1 MPGTENGERSIVFST
16 YIKNTLPEQLERIGK
31 QSEKPAEKAF
41 EKVGKKMSDSI
52 EKPIE
57 DAQKSI
63 DKLFERSKTLKSVK
77 TEEHFEI
84 ANNAIDLMNQ
94 KLGNVISQMGQ
105 VESKLLSVEEQ
116 YKRVVEQEGDKSQNA
131 LTLDSEATN
140 LQAKL
145 ISLQSTAISTQEKID
160 KAIQAPIK
168 AAEKAAQAR
177 AKAEEQR
184 QNRIAKAAEKALQ
197 ERVKA
202 EERAERNAL
211 RSAEKIQQANQR
223 AYDNI
228 IKQAQSAARQAEQWA
243 AKSASARNKSA
254 SRAARHAVKA
264 YQKQAAACQVYAN
277 KYADAQSDA
286 SDKAAKAV
294 EKAQRKA
301 QKAAEK
307 ASKASS
313 KAVRKMAKD
322 SSHSASSM
330 GKAFEKVG
338 KTITR
343 SLKAVFVTAVLYKF
357 FKAFKDNITGAMSK
371 NKEFAKS
378 LNAIKANLSVAFTP
392 IIEAVMPLIT
402 RLAQGIAT
410 VTKYIATFI
419 AAIFG
424 KTYKQAVNSTKKLQ
438 GEAKKAQAST
448 SRDFDELH
456 NVDKDDEQGSS
467 GTDFSALDT
476 SQLNTGPMQ
485 KFQEILEKIRG
496 TLEVVSPAFKNL
508 YEKGIKPVV
517 QWLGGKL
524 KDAFQFLGKQLS
536 KVGDWFVK
544 HKESFSKL
552 GDSLGRLW
560 KVLEPIFNAA
570 WDGLKIAIGGV
581 FDGFLSAAGSILDI
595 LPSAVDFVTALF
607 TGDWE
612 TLKEKGKEIVEGW
625 WKGIKERWE
634 TVKETAKSLF
644 SRFIDL
650 IKEVFEI
657 HSPSTVFA
665 DIGKNLIQG
674 LIDGIK
680 NIWENLTSTVTEKL
694 DKFKTL
700 VKDKFTSAKDN
711 ALGAFDKLKTGLKE
725 KCDSIWS
732 SLKEFINKVLGGIEN
747 MINKPVNALNTLIR
761 KLNSLN
767 INVPEILGGGTIGFN
782 IGEFSQV
789 SIPKLARGGLVSKP
803 TLSLI
808 GEAGKEAVVPLEHNT
823 GWMDGMK
830 EIIINAILTAH
841 RMTEIGQRNTQ
852 SQSQVQ
858 DLVFNIDGKTFAR
871 IIFDLIAKYGSSKD
885 LTLGVW

>member
-1 MPGTENGERSIVFST
+1 MPEAKNGDHIIVFGT
-16 YIKNTLPEQLERIGK
+16 HVENTVPEQLAKIGK
-31 QSEKPAEKAF
+31 QAEKPAQKAF
-41 EKVGKKMSDSI
+41 ENVSKKIQGSI
-52 EKPIE
+52 EKPFE
-57 DAQKSI
+57 NAQKSI
-63 DKLFERSKTLKSVK
+63 NKTLEKVK
-77 TEEHFEI
+77 EPKGFKV
-84 ANNAIDLMNQ
+84 ANNAIDLMEQ
-94 KLGNVISQMGQ
+94 KLGNLGAQISE
-105 VESKLLSVEEQ
+105 VESKLASAENQLEKVGERDGFNS
-116 YKRVVEQEGDKSQNA
+116 EGA
-131 LTLDSEATN
+131 LKLESEVTA
-140 LQAKL
+140 LQSKL
-145 ISLQSTAISTQEKID
+145 IGLQSTAISTQEKLD
-160 KAIQAPIK
+160 KAMQAPAK
-168 AAEKAAQAR
+168 AAEKAAQ
-177 AKAEEQR
+177 E
-184 QNRIAKAAEKALQ
+184 RI
-197 ERVKA
+197 KA
-202 EERAERNAL
+202 EERVQRQAL

-228 IKQAQSAARQAEQWA
+228 LKQAQSAARQAEQWA

-264 YQKQAAACQVYAN
+264 YQQQATACQVYAN

-294 EKAQRKA
+294 EKAQRRA

-307 ASKASS
+307 ASQASS
-313 KAVRKMAKD
+313 KAARKMAKD
-322 SSHSASSM
+322 SSHSVSSM
-330 GKAFEKVG
+330 GSAFEKVG
-338 KTITR
+338 KTIAR

-378 LNAIKANLSVAFTP
+378 LNAIKANLKVAFTP

-410 VTKYIATFI
+410 ITKYIATFI

-424 KTYKQAVNSTKKLQ
+424 KTYKQAVDSTKKLQ
-438 GEAKKAQAST
+438 GQAEKAKASS

-456 NVDKDDEQGSS
+456 NVDKDDDSNSS

-485 KFQEILEKIRG
+485 KFQQILEKIRG

-508 YEKGIKPVV
+508 YEKGIKPIV

-544 HKESFSKL
+544 HKDSFSKL
-552 GDSLGRLW
+552 GDSFGRLW
-560 KVLEPIFNAA
+560 KLLEPFLNFG
-570 WDGLKIAIGGV
+570 WDTFKILIGGA
-581 FDGFLSAAGSILDI
+581 FDGFLSSIGTMIDI
-595 LPSAVDFVTALF
+595 LPSAIDFVVALF

-612 TLKEKGKEIVEGW
+612 TLKQKGKEIVEGW
-625 WKGIKERWE
+625 WKGIQERWQIF
-634 TVKETAKSLF
+634 KDTAKSLF
-644 SRFIDL
+644 TRFIDL
-650 IKEVFEI
+650 IKEIFGI

-665 DIGKNLIQG
+665 DIAKNLIQG
-674 LIDGIK
+674 LINGIK
-680 NIWENLTSTVTEKL
+680 NIWENLISTVTERL
-694 DKFKTL
+694 DRFKTL
-700 VKDKFTSAKDN
+700 VKEKFLSAKDS
-711 ALGAFDKLKTGLKE
+711 ALEAFDRLKTGLKE
-725 KCDSIWS
+725 KCNGIWIC
-732 SLKEFINKVLGGIEN
+732 LKDFINKVLGGIES
-747 MINKPVNALNTLIR
+747 MINKPVNALNSLIR
-761 KLNSLN
+761 KLNALH

-830 EIIINAILTAH
+830 DIIINSILTAH
-841 RMTEIGQRNTQ
+841 RMTENGQRNTQ

-871 IIFDLIAKYGSSKD
+871 IIFDLINQYGSSKN

>member
-1 MPGTENGERSIVFST
+1 MPSTDNGKLSVVFGT
-16 YIKNTLPEQLERIGK
+16 YIKNTIPEQLTKIGK
-31 QSEKPAEKAF
+31 QAEKTAHKAF
-41 EKVGKKMSDSI
+41 ENVSKKIQGSV
-52 EKPIE
+52 EKPFE
-57 DAQKSI
+57 TAQKSVN
-63 DKLFERSKTLKSVK
+63 ETLEKVK
-77 TEEHFEI
+77 EPKIFKV
-84 ANNAIDLMNQ
+84 ADNAIDLMEQ
-94 KLGNVISQMGQ
+94 KLGNLGAQIDEVERKISFAARQLEEVGEKDGFNSAGALKL
-105 VESKLLSVEEQ
+105 ESDLT
-116 YKRVVEQEGDKSQNA
+116 A
-131 LTLDSEATN
+131 LE
-140 LQAKL
+140 AKL
-145 ISLQSTAISTQEKID
+145 ISLQSSAISTQEKVN
-160 KAIQAPIK
+160 KAVEAPVKAAEK

-177 AKAEEQR
+177 
-184 QNRIAKAAEKALQ
+184 I
-197 ERVKA
+197 KA
-202 EERAERNAL
+202 EERVRKAI
-211 RSAEKIQQANQR
+211 EKT
-223 AYDNI
+223 
-228 IKQAQSAARQAEQWA
+228 
-243 AKSASARNKSA
+243 
-254 SRAARHAVKA
+254 SRASSNAS
-264 YQKQAAACQVYAN
+264 N
-277 KYADAQSDA
+277 KMT
-286 SDKAAKAV
+286 K
-294 EKAQRKA
+294 
-301 QKAAEK
+301 
-307 ASKASS
+307 
-313 KAVRKMAKD
+313 
-322 SSHSASSM
+322 SM
-330 GKAFEKVG
+330 GNAFGKLGKAIKG
-338 KTITR
+338 

-357 FKAFKDNITGAMSK
+357 FKAFKDNISGAMSK

-402 RLAQGIAT
+402 RLAQGLAT

-456 NVDKDDEQGSS
+456 NVDKDDGGSDSS

-496 TLEVVSPAFKNL
+496 TIEKVSPAFKNL

-536 KVGDWFVK
+536 KVGEWFVE

-560 KVLEPIFNAA
+560 KLLEPILNAA
-570 WDGLKIAIGGV
+570 WNNLKTLLGGV
-581 FDGFLSAAGSILDI
+581 FDLFLNSLGSVLDV
-595 LPSAVDFVTALF
+595 LPGVIDFVTALF

-625 WKGIKERWE
+625 WNGIKERWE
-634 TVKETAKSLF
+634 IIKETAKSLF

-650 IKEVFEI
+650 VKEIFGI
-657 HSPSTVFA
+657 HSPSTVFS

-680 NIWENLTSTVTEKL
+680 NIWENLISTVTEKL
-694 DKFKTL
+694 GRLKTL
-700 VKDKFTSAKDN
+700 VTEKFTSVKDS
-711 ALGAFDKLKTGLKE
+711 ALEAFDKFKTGLKE
-725 KCDSIWS
+725 KCNGIWS
-732 SLKEFINKVLGGIEN
+732 SLKEFINKVLGGVEN
-747 MINKPVNALNTLIR
+747 MINKPVNALNKLIR

-767 INVPEILGGGTIGFN
+767 INVPEVLGGGTIGFN

-823 GWMDGMK
+823 GWMDGIK
-830 EIIINAILTAH
+830 EIIINAILTAN
-841 RMTEIGQRNTQ
+841 RMNQTSQRNIQ
-852 SQSQVQ
+852 SQSQPT

-871 IIFDLIAKYGSSKD
+871 IIFDLIAQYGSSKD
-885 LTLGVW
+885 LSLGVW

>member
-1 MPGTENGERSIVFST
+1 MPGTENGKQSIVFST
-16 YIKNTLPEQLERIGK
+16 YVENTVPKQLARISK
-31 QSEKPAEKAF
+31 QAEKPAQMAF
-41 EKVGKKMSDSI
+41 EKVGKKIANSI
-52 EKPIE
+52 EKPFE
-57 DAQKSI
+57 QSQKAI
-63 DKLFERSKTLKSVK
+63 NDTLGKVKEPKSFKV
-77 TEEHFEI
+77 
-84 ANNAIDLMNQ
+84 ANNALDLMEQ
-94 KLGNVISQMGQ
+94 KLGNLGTQMGE
-105 VESKLLSVEEQ
+105 VERKLASTEKLYDETGNI
-116 YKRVVEQEGDKSQNA
+116 EGFDSENA
-131 LTLDSEATN
+131 LKLESELTTLQS
-140 LQAKL
+140 KL
-145 ISLQSTAISTQEKID
+145 ISLQSTAISTQEKLD
-160 KAIQAPIK
+160 
-168 AAEKAAQAR
+168 
-177 AKAEEQR
+177 
-184 QNRIAKAAEKALQ
+184 KALQ
-197 ERVKA
+197 S
-202 EERAERNAL
+202 
-211 RSAEKIQQANQR
+211 SAEKTRQANQK

-243 AKSASARNKSA
+243 IKSSSARNKSA

-264 YQKQAAACQVYAN
+264 YQKQANACQVYAN

-307 ASKASS
+307 ASTASS
-313 KAVRKMAKD
+313 KAAHKMAKN
-322 SSHSASSM
+322 SSHSATSM

-338 KTITR
+338 KTIAR

-357 FKAFKDNITGAMSK
+357 FKAFKDNITGAMAK

-378 LNAIKANLSVAFTP
+378 LNTIKANLAVAFTP

-402 RLAQGIAT
+402 RLAQGLAT

-438 GEAKKAQAST
+438 GEAKKAQAIT

-456 NVDKDDEQGSS
+456 NVDKDDDSS
-467 GTDFSALDT
+467 GGSGVDFSALDT

-485 KFQEILEKIRG
+485 KFQKILEKIRG
-496 TLEVVSPAFKNL
+496 TLEVVSPAFKNF
-508 YEKGIKPVV
+508 YEKGIKPVA
-517 QWLGGKL
+517 QWIGGKL

-536 KVGDWFVK
+536 KLGDWFVE
-544 HKESFSKL
+544 HKDSFSKL

-560 KVLEPIFNAA
+560 KLIEPFLNFG
-570 WDGLKIAIGGV
+570 WENLKILLGGV
-581 FDGFLSAAGSILDI
+581 FDGFLSAVGSVIDI
-595 LPSAVDFVTALF
+595 LPSAIDFVTALF

-612 TLKEKGKEIVEGW
+612 TLKEKGREIVEGW
-625 WKGIKERWE
+625 WKGITERWE
-634 TVKETAKSLF
+634 IFKETTKNLF
-644 SRFIDL
+644 SNFIDL
-650 IKEVFEI
+650 IKEVFGI
-657 HSPSTVFA
+657 HSRSTVFA

-680 NIWENLTSTVTEKL
+680 NIWEKLTSTVTEKL
-694 DKFKTL
+694 EGFKTL
-700 VKDKFTSAKDN
+700 VKEKFISAKD
-711 ALGAFDKLKTGLKE
+711 AAIGAFDKIKTGLKE
-725 KCDSIWS
+725 KCDGIWS
-732 SLKEFINKVLGGIEN
+732 NLKEFINKVLGGIEN

-767 INVPEILGGGTIGFN
+767 INVPEVLGGGTIGFN

-823 GWMDGMK
+823 GWMDGIK
-830 EIIINAILTAH
+830 DIIINAILTAQ
-841 RMTEIGQRNTQ
+841 RMAEIGQRNTQ
-852 SQSQVQ
+852 SQSQVK

-871 IIFDLIAKYGSSKD
+871 IIFDLIAQYGGSKN
-885 LTLGVW
+885 LTAEVW

>member
-1 MPGTENGERSIVFST
+1 MPGTENGEHSIIFST
-16 YIKNTLPEQLERIGK
+16 YVKNTIPEQLEKIGK
-31 QSEKPAEKAF
+31 QSEKSAEKAF
-41 EKVGKKMSDSI
+41 EKVGEKMSASI
-52 EKPIE
+52 EKPFE
-57 DAQKSI
+57 QAQKTVN
-63 DKLFERSKTLKSVK
+63 ETLEKIKEPKGFKV
-77 TEEHFEI
+77 
-84 ANNAIDLMNQ
+84 ADNAIDLMDQ
-94 KLGNVISQMGQ
+94 KLGNLGAQIDE
-105 VESKLLSVEEQ
+105 VERKLSSAERQLEKVGEQ
-116 YKRVVEQEGDKSQNA
+116 DGFNSAGA
-131 LTLDSEATN
+131 LKLESEVTA
-140 LQAKL
+140 LQSKL
-145 ISLQSTAISTQEKID
+145 ISLQSNAISTQEKLE
-160 KAIQAPIK
+160 KALQAPAK
-168 AAEKAAQAR
+168 AAEKAAQ
-177 AKAEEQR
+177 E
-184 QNRIAKAAEKALQ
+184 RI
-197 ERVKA
+197 KA
-202 EERAERNAL
+202 EERAERAAL

-254 SRAARHAVKA
+254 SRAARHAEKA
-264 YQKQAAACQVYAN
+264 YQKQARACQVYAN

-313 KAVRKMAKD
+313 KAARKMAKD
-322 SSHSASSM
+322 SSHSTSSM

-338 KTITR
+338 KTIAR

-438 GEAKKAQAST
+438 GEAKKAQANT

-456 NVDKDDEQGSS
+456 NVDKDDGDSDSS

-476 SQLNTGPMQ
+476 SQLNSGPMQ
-485 KFQEILEKIRG
+485 KFQEILEKIRV

-536 KVGDWFVK
+536 KVGDWFVE
-544 HKESFSKL
+544 HKDSFSKL

-560 KVLEPIFNAA
+560 KLIEPFLNYG
-570 WDGLKIAIGGV
+570 WETFKILIGGV
-581 FDGFLSAAGSILDI
+581 FDGFLSAVGSIVDI
-595 LPSAVDFVTALF
+595 LPSAIDFVTSLF

-625 WKGIKERWE
+625 WNGIQERWQIF
-634 TVKETAKSLF
+634 KETAKNLF
-644 SRFIDL
+644 SNFIDL
-650 IKEVFEI
+650 IKEVFGI
-657 HSPSTVFA
+657 HSPSRVFA

-694 DKFKTL
+694 DKFRTL
-700 VKDKFTSAKDN
+700 VSDKFTSAKDS

-725 KCDSIWS
+725 KCDGIWS

-823 GWMDGMK
+823 GWMDGIK
-830 EIIINAILTAH
+830 DIIINAILTAH
-841 RMTEIGQRNTQ
+841 RMTENSQRNTQ
-852 SQSQVQ
+852 SQSQVK

-871 IIFDLIAKYGSSKD
+871 IIFDLIAQYGSSKD

>member
-1 MPGTENGERSIVFST
+1 MPSTENGELAVVFST
-16 YIKNTLPEQLERIGK
+16 YVENTVNEQLEEIGK
-31 QSEKPAEKAF
+31 QAEKPAQKAF
-41 EKVGKKMSDSI
+41 EKVGKKMSDPI
-52 EKPIE
+52 EKSLKR
-57 DAQKSI
+57 AQKTANETLERIKEPKSF
-63 DKLFERSKTLKSVK
+63 KLAE
-77 TEEHFEI
+77 
-84 ANNAIDLMNQ
+84 NALDLMEL
-94 KLGNVISQMGQ
+94 KLGNLNAQIGETERKLSSAEAELEKIGEQDGFNSAGALEL
-105 VESKLLSVEEQ
+105 ESKVT
-116 YKRVVEQEGDKSQNA
+116 A
-131 LTLDSEATN
+131 

-145 ISLQSTAISTQEKID
+145 IGLQSTAISTQEKVD
-160 KAIQAPIK
+160 KALQAPLK
-168 AAEKAAQAR
+168 AAEKAAQER
-177 AKAEEQR
+177 IKLEEQ
-184 QNRIAKAAEKALQ
+184 A
-197 ERVKA
+197 
-202 EERAERNAL
+202 ERAAI
-211 RSAEKIQQANQR
+211 RSAEKIQQAHRR
-223 AYDNI
+223 AYDSI
-228 IKQAQSAARQAEQWA
+228 LKQAQSVAQSAQQWA
-243 AKSASARNKSA
+243 AKSANARNKSA

-264 YQKQAAACQVYAN
+264 YQKQASACQVYAN

-294 EKAQRKA
+294 EKAQKRA

-313 KAVRKMAKD
+313 KATRKMAKD

-330 GKAFEKVG
+330 GSTFEKLG
-338 KTITR
+338 KTIKG

-357 FKAFKDNITGAMSK
+357 FKAFKDNITGAMAK

-392 IIEAVMPLIT
+392 IVEAVMPLIT
-402 RLAQGIAT
+402 RLAQGLAT

-438 GEAKKAQAST
+438 GEAKKAQANT

-456 NVDKDDEQGSS
+456 NVDKDDGNSENS

-485 KFQEILEKIRG
+485 KFQEILEKIKK
-496 TLEVVSPAFKNL
+496 TLEVVSPAFKNF
-508 YEKGIKPVV
+508 YEKGIKPVA
-517 QWLGGKL
+517 QWVGGKL
-524 KDAFQFLGKQLS
+524 KDAFQFLGKQLE
-536 KVGDWFVK
+536 KVGNWFVE

-560 KVLEPIFNAA
+560 NFLEPILDAA
-570 WDGLKIAIGGV
+570 LEGLKIAMGGV
-581 FDGFLSAAGSILDI
+581 FDLFLNAAGSVIDI
-595 LPSAVDFVTALF
+595 LPSVVDFVTALF

-625 WKGIKERWE
+625 WNGIKERWE
-634 TVKETAKSLF
+634 ILKETAKNLF
-644 SRFIDL
+644 ANFIDL
-650 IKEVFEI
+650 IKEVFGI

-694 DKFKTL
+694 EGFKTL
-700 VKDKFTSAKDN
+700 VKEKFTSAKDA

-725 KCDSIWS
+725 KFDSIWS
-732 SLKEFINKVLGGIEN
+732 SLKEFINKVLGGIEK
-747 MINKPVNALNTLIR
+747 MVNKPVNALNTLIR

-767 INVPEILGGGTIGFN
+767 INVPEVLGGGTIGFN
-782 IGEFSQV
+782 IGEFAPV

-808 GEAGKEAVVPLEHNT
+808 GEAGKEAVLPLEHNT
-823 GWMDGMK
+823 GWMDGIK
-830 EIIINAILTAH
+830 DIIINAILAAH

-852 SQSQVQ
+852 SQSQVK

-871 IIFDLIAKYGSSKD
+871 IIFDLIAQYGGSKN
-885 LTLGVW
+885 LTAEVW

>member
-1 MPGTENGERSIVFST
+1 MPGTENGKHSIVFGT
-16 YIKNTLPEQLERIGK
+16 YVENTVPEQLDKIGK
-31 QSEKPAEKAF
+31 RAERPAQKAF

-52 EKPIE
+52 EKPFE
-57 DAQKSI
+57 QAQKSVN
-63 DKLFERSKTLKSVK
+63 KTLEKVK
-77 TEEHFEI
+77 EPKGFKV
-84 ANNAIDLMNQ
+84 ANNAIDLMEQ
-94 KLGNVISQMGQ
+94 KLGNIGAQMSEVERKISSAARQLEEVGEKDGFNSEGALKL
-105 VESKLLSVEEQ
+105 ESEL
-116 YKRVVEQEGDKSQNA
+116 
-131 LTLDSEATN
+131 TN
-140 LQAKL
+140 LEAKL
-145 ISLQSTAISTQEKID
+145 IGLQSNAISTQEKLD
-160 KAIQAPIK
+160 
-168 AAEKAAQAR
+168 
-177 AKAEEQR
+177 
-184 QNRIAKAAEKALQ
+184 KALQ
-197 ERVKA
+197 APAKTAQKAVQERIKA
-202 EERAERNAL
+202 EERVRQNAL

-223 AYDNI
+223 VYDNI

-264 YQKQAAACQVYAN
+264 YQKQATACQVYAN
-277 KYADAQSDA
+277 KYADAQSDS

-338 KTITR
+338 KTISR

-378 LNAIKANLSVAFTP
+378 LNAIKANLQVAFTP

-438 GEAKKAQAST
+438 EEAKKARANA

-456 NVDKDDEQGSS
+456 NVDKDDSEQGGS

-496 TLEVVSPAFKNL
+496 TLEVVSPAFKNF

-544 HKESFSKL
+544 HKDSFSKL

-560 KVLEPIFNAA
+560 KLLEPFLNFG
-570 WDGLKIAIGGV
+570 WDTFEILIGGA
-581 FDGFLSAAGSILDI
+581 FDGFLSSIGTMIDI
-595 LPSAVDFVTALF
+595 LPSAIDFVVALF

-612 TLKEKGKEIVEGW
+612 TLKQKGKEIVEGW
-625 WKGIKERWE
+625 WKGIQERWQIF
-634 TVKETAKSLF
+634 KDTAKSLF
-644 SRFIDL
+644 TRFIDL
-650 IKEVFEI
+650 IKEIFGI

-680 NIWENLTSTVTEKL
+680 NIWENLTSAVTEKL
-694 DKFKTL
+694 DKFRAL
-700 VKDKFTSAKDN
+700 VRDKFTSAKDS
-711 ALGAFDKLKTGLKE
+711 AIGAFDKLKTGIKE
-725 KCDSIWS
+725 KCDGIWS

-841 RMTEIGQRNTQ
+841 RMTENGQRNTQ

-885 LTLGVW
+885 LALGVW